1 MANGKKPVLTG
12 VIQNPET
19 KKILGRVALW
29 NYEGK
34 KEEEDFHFQK
44 LGEKNVRA

>member
-12 VIQNPET
+12 VIQSADDSR
-19 KKILGRVALW
+19 KILGRVALW

-34 KEEEDFHFQK
+34 KEGDNNPLSRK
-44 LGEKNVRA
+44 GGE